1 MELDLSVL
9 TTELK
14 GRFLATESPPM
25 LTGNAGARAR
35 DAGDTVKEIVTAM
48 LRLDELLARPAA
60 IAKLP
65 TGIGAPYE
73 GGQIIK
79 VKS

>member
-1 MELDLSVL
+1 M
-9 TTELK
+9 TTEPK

-25 LTGNAGARAR
+25 LTGKAGIRAR
-35 DAGDTVKEIVTAM
+35 DAGNTVKEIVTAM

-65 TGIGAPYE
+65 TGIGAPYK
-73 GGQIIK
+73 GDK
-79 VKS
+79 

>member
-1 MELDLSVL
+1 M

-25 LTGNAGARAR
+25 LTGNAGSRAR
-35 DAGDTVKEIVTAM
+35 DAGDTVKEIVTAL

-65 TGIGAPYE
+65 TGIGAPDK
-73 GGQIIK
+73 GDK
-79 VKS
+79 